1 MDTLLI
7 YIKNIGFFLILVSVI
22 CNALPDNSYK
32 KYCKL
37 FCGLVLVVL
46 VLNPFNEFLNYEG
59 NIGDIFTNKSYQSK
73 LTELEAGMKMME
85 EEQMELALKHYEN
98 ELKDELKATASNEGL
113 VILDVDI
120 SYAEQDD
127 EFKLNWIHLYVTDKE
142 NVNKKDENTENV
154 NKEIVNKETENK
166 EPPNFSDLSD
176 INVDEIHIDEIK
188 IDSNEGGDIGQSID
202 KLSPVDRPKVLKLIE
217 KVAGLLGIETYMIK
231 VTMK

>member
-59 NIGDIFTNKSYQSK
+59 SIGDIFTNKSYQSK

-98 ELKDELKATASNEGL
+98 ELKDELKATADNEGL
-113 VILDVDI
+113 AILDVDV
-120 SYAEQDD
+120 SYSDEDD
-127 EFKLNWIHLYVTDKE
+127 VFKLEWIHLYVTNKE
-142 NVNKKDENTENV
+142 NVNKKDENSEN
-154 NKEIVNKETENK
+154 VNKETENK

-188 IDSNEGGDIGQSID
+188 IDSNEGGDIGQSIN